1 MADAI
6 FSWLDMIFMP
16 EGQMTLGRTK
26 HLRGASY
33 WPPIKLYLC
42 CLAFLPGDCVLRQ
55 PYVINASCCGL
66 RDNPYALA
74 VPFLC
79 SQFQWKFCKEELFL
93 NIQLFQWMI
102 RLLEKNYLW
111 QRHRRL
117 KSRLSQSRRCPKW
130 FLTHPLHPA
139 EQVQWHR
146 VLKTGALFL
155 EESFSRIGGFC

>member
-26 HLRGASY
+26 HLREASY

-42 CLAFLPGDCVLRQ
+42 CLAFLQGIVFCVLHE
-55 PYVINASCCGL
+55 INASCCGL

-79 SQFQWKFCKEELFL
+79 S
-93 NIQLFQWMI
+93 
-102 RLLEKNYLW
+102 
-111 QRHRRL
+111 
-117 KSRLSQSRRCPKW
+117 
-130 FLTHPLHPA
+130 
-139 EQVQWHR
+139 
-146 VLKTGALFL
+146 
-155 EESFSRIGGFC
+155 